1 MAVDKNVPQDID
13 EESQAEQL
21 VIDCSVVSETVK
33 QTVVK
38 PVQKERFFFSRVY
51 YVRLAV
57 SATGFFL
64 IMGMFYI
71 SFKN

>member
-13 EESQAEQL
+13 EESQEEQL

-38 PVQKERFFFSRVY
+38 PVQKERLFFW
-51 YVRLAV
+51 
-57 SATGFFL
+57 GF
-64 IMGMFYI
+64 I
-71 SFKN
+71 SCSQ